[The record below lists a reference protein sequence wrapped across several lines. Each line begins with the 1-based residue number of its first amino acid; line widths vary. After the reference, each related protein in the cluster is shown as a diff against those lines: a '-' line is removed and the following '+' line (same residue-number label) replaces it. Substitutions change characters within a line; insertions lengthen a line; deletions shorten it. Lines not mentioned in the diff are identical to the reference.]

1 MALER
6 RQRKP
11 KETIDVNISDIEWIK
26 STLSSMSSKLQD
38 VETTVSRLNQTVVGD
53 KAYGQIG
60 LVKLVEDHS
69 AYIEKDKEFKSR
81 LVGGGLVLSFIWG
94 LVLKFWK
101 I

>member
-1 MALER
+1 MAER
-6 RQRKP
+6 RATKP
-11 KETIDVNISDIEWIK
+11 KETVQVNATDIEWIK
-26 STLSSMSSKLQD
+26 STLSSMSLKLQELD
-38 VETTVSRLNQTVVGD
+38 VNFSKLNQTVIGD
-53 KAYGQIG
+53 KTYGQIG
-60 LVKLVEDHS
+60 LIEKVEQHN